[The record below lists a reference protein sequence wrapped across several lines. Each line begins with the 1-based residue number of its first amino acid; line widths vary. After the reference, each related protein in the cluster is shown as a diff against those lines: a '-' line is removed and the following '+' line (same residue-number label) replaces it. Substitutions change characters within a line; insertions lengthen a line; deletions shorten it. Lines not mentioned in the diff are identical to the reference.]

1 MARKFVICMQQKW
14 ENSGR
19 SNLDSSN
26 SKVSK
31 LWHLFSCVCVHFFM
45 KILPDRLKG
54 TSLAR
59 YRPLKV
65 VVVHFCSKTIGPSV
79 VKVVA
84 FTNQNFIYEY
94 FWVGHVTTTKL
105 VTRIFFCINTERS
118 ATPTSSSCSF
128 QSQVL
133 KAGRHQKRLIINSC
147 ESALEAQRPRF
158 WHILA

>member
-1 MARKFVICMQQKW
+1 MGAQTWTAAIPKFQSFDI
-14 ENSGR
+14 
-19 SNLDSSN
+19 
-26 SKVSK
+26 
-31 LWHLFSCVCVHFFM
+31 FSLVCVCVHFFM

-65 VVVHFCSKTIGPSV
+65 AVVHFCSKTIGPSV

-105 VTRIFFCINTERS
+105 GTRIFF
-118 ATPTSSSCSF
+118 A
-128 QSQVL
+128 
-133 KAGRHQKRLIINSC
+133 
-147 ESALEAQRPRF
+147 
-158 WHILA
+158 